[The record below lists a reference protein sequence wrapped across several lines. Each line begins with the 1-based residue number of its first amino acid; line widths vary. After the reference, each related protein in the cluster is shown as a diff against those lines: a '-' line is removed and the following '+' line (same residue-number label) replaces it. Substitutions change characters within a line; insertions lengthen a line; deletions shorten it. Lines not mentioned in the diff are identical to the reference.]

1 MLLHGQPFTFTLGV
15 MKNDHV
21 LKLNFD
27 GWPLPDAHL
36 LELGRVC
43 ALWATLESF
52 LNMCI
57 GKLAG
62 FNDPFDPKAFI
73 LVTHSSFPQRLDML
87 AALCEQLATKFPNLE
102 GYGPVVQQLRQA
114 QKLRNDYMH
123 YGMAMNP
130 ESGQVEI
137 AKGTARGTVKVGVQT
152 VTIADLR
159 RATITIHEAQ
169 LALYELVLRRKL
181 EPAWSRK

>member
-1 MLLHGQPFTFTLGV
+1 
-15 MKNDHV
+15 MKNDQ
-21 LKLNFD
+21 LLRLNFD

-52 LNMCI
+52 LNTCI

-62 FNDPFDPKAFI
+62 FNDLFNPKAFI

-87 AALCEQLATKFPNLE
+87 AALCEQLLNEFPNLK
-102 GYGPVVQQLRQA
+102 GYAAVVQQLRQA

-123 YGMAMNP
+123 YGMALNP
-130 ESGQVEI
+130 EVGEVQM
-137 AKGTARGTVKVGVQT
+137 AKGTARGSVKVGVET

-159 RATITIHEAQ
+159 RATVAIHEAN
-169 LALYELVLRRKL
+169 LALYKLVLGRTID
-181 EPAWSRK
+181 PIWSRK

>member
-1 MLLHGQPFTFTLGV
+1 
-15 MKNDHV
+15 MKNHQV
-21 LKLNFD
+21 LELDFHD
-27 GWPLPDAHL
+27 WPLPNAHL

-87 AALCEQLATKFPNLE
+87 AALCEQLVTEFPNLK
-102 GYGPVVQQLRQA
+102 GYDSVVQQLRQA

-130 ESGQVEI
+130 ENGQIEM
-137 AKGTARGTVKVGVQT
+137 AKGTARGSVKVGVET

-159 RATITIHEAQ
+159 RATIAIHEAQ

>member
-1 MLLHGQPFTFTLGV
+1 
-15 MKNDHV
+15 MKNDQL

-52 LNMCI
+52 LNLCI

-62 FNDPFDPKAFI
+62 FNDLNDPKAFI

-87 AALCEQLATKFPNLE
+87 AALCEQLVNEFPNLTS
-102 GYGPVVQQLRQA
+102 YAAVVQQLRQA
-114 QKLRNDYMH
+114 QKLRNDFMH
-123 YGMAMNP
+123 YGMGLNP
-130 ESGQVEI
+130 ESGHVEM
-137 AKGTARGTVKVGVQT
+137 AKGTARGSVKVGVEKVT
-152 VTIADLR
+152 VADLR
-159 RATITIHEAQ
+159 RASVSIHEAQ
-169 LALYELVLRRKL
+169 LALYKLVLGRTL
-181 EPAWSRK
+181 EPTWSRK